1 MAALEAPPF
10 QNASVSERR
19 EVNGVTSAEE
29 GPLR

>member
-10 QNASVSERR
+10 QNASVNGRR

-29 GPLR
+29 GLLR